1 MASFVHKPHLEKII
15 GQLKG
20 NTSIIFTNNELG
32 EVIDVL
38 NSQVREA
45 PARVGSIAP
54 KDVVVP
60 AGFTGLDP
68 KETAFFQ
75 KLNIMTKI
83 VKAKIEIIND
93 VKIIVEGDKV
103 QPGQAAL
110 LNKLKIKPF
119 EYRMTVKTVMMDGNM
134 FEPQVLNISSED
146 VLASFQ
152 KGVSNLTALSLG
164 SGYVTPMAAPH
175 LVMHAFKNLA
185 AVSFATDYSFP
196 QAEALKNA
204 AANAVAVVAAEP
216 EEKPREAEKAKA
228 KEPSAK
234 SESSNAGMADFF
246 GGGDDDY

>member
-1 MASFVHKPHLEKII
+1 MATYEHKPHLEKII

-20 NTSIIFTNNELG
+20 NTSIIFTNGELG

-54 KDVVVP
+54 KDVIVP

-68 KETAFFQ
+68 KETNFFQ

-93 VKIIVEGDKV
+93 VKIINEGDKV

-134 FEPQVLNISSED
+134 FEPEVLNISSED
-146 VLASFQ
+146 VLACFQ

-164 SGYVTPMAAPH
+164 SGYITPMAAPH

-185 AVSFATDYSFP
+185 AVAFATDYSFP

-204 AANAVAVVAAEP
+204 AASAAVAVSSAVP
-216 EEKPREAEKAKA
+216 EEKPREAAKAAA
-228 KEPSAK
+228 KEPSEK
-234 SESSNAGMADFF
+234 TESDAGM
-246 GGGDDDY
+246 GGLFDDGDDDY